1 MFESSWWWRQH
12 APLKHRWPSTGLSS
26 TAQHPRWQPSSQSSP
41 WEPLNPFRS
50 FSFQF
55 IISHLIFLRFIL
67 TLSFRI
73 YLGFVNVTPP
83 PPSQIL
89 KLILPP
95 ACHIIMDD
103 IYELQNYW
111 SLIVAHTNTFTGA
124 WPDRRHLRLVA
135 ARVFSRGDL
144 LWGSKRLLNTG
155 TAPLISRQSARIHCA
170 ALGGRCVGSE
180 GDPTKS

>member
-1 MFESSWWWRQH
+1 MTAIFTIVTVRTSESFPKFFIPVHNFTSYF
-12 APLKHRWPSTGLSS
+12 
-26 TAQHPRWQPSSQSSP
+26 SQIYF
-41 WEPLNPFRS
+41 N
-50 FSFQF
+50 
-55 IISHLIFLRFIL
+55 IILPNISRLRECN
-67 TLSFRI
+67 T
-73 YLGFVNVTPP
+73 P